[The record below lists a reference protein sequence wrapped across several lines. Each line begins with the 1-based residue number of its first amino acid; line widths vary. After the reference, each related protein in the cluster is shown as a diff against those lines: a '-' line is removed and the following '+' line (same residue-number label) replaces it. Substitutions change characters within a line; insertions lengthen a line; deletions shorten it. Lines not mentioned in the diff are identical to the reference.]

1 MKGQLVSLLG
11 KKKKKALKNKPPHL
25 AMGTTKLTKE
35 TERQQ

>member
-11 KKKKKALKNKPPHL
+11 KKKKALKNKPPHL